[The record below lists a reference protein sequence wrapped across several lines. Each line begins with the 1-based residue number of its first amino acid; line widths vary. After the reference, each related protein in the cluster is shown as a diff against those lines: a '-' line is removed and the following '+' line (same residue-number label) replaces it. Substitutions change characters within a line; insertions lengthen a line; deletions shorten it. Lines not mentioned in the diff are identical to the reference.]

1 MKEITASDRWSFVQ
15 QPTEFSSMQSPSPS
29 RPRGFPLAVK
39 SANVAL
45 AVSLAALAAGAA
57 YAGADTTFTPALTK
71 FTDFLEGS
79 GGKIITVLSLA
90 GGLIGLASGRF
101 SLGQVAVPVGVGIGV
116 GTGVPIVTSVVTAVI

>member
-1 MKEITASDRWSFVQ
+1 
-15 QPTEFSSMQSPSPS
+15 MQSLHLIR
-29 RPRGFPLAVK
+29 RPRASGIGKA
-39 SANVAL
+39 ANIAIPVAI
-45 AVSLAALAAGAA
+45 AALAAGAA

-101 SLGQVAVPVGVGIGV
+101 SLSQVAVPVGVGIGV

>member
-1 MKEITASDRWSFVQ
+1 
-15 QPTEFSSMQSPSPS
+15 MQSSSPS
-29 RPRGFPLAVK
+29 RSRGYSLAGK

-45 AVSLAALAAGAA
+45 AISLAALVAGAA

-101 SLGQVAVPVGVGIGV
+101 SLGQVAVPDGVGIGV

>member
-1 MKEITASDRWSFVQ
+1 
-15 QPTEFSSMQSPSPS
+15 MQSLNLPN
-29 RPRGFPLAVK
+29 RQTGNRFGK
-39 SANVAL
+39 
-45 AVSLAALAAGAA
+45 AVSIAVPIALAALAASAA
-57 YAGADTTFTPALTK
+57 HAGADATFTPALTK

-116 GTGVPIVTSVVTAVI
+116 GTGVPIVTSVVTAII

>member
-1 MKEITASDRWSFVQ
+1 
-15 QPTEFSSMQSPSPS
+15 MQSLTL
-29 RPRGFPLAVK
+29 PRRVGVTGLGPKHLGSALNIAIPVAV
-39 SANVAL
+39 
-45 AVSLAALAAGAA
+45 AALAASAA

>member
-1 MKEITASDRWSFVQ
+1 MHSVTL
-15 QPTEFSSMQSPSPS
+15 
-29 RPRGFPLAVK
+29 PRRKVANRLGKAAGLAIP
-39 SANVAL
+39 VA
-45 AVSLAALAAGAA
+45 VAALAAGAA
-57 YAGADTTFTPALTK
+57 YAGADTTFSPALTK

-101 SLGQVAVPVGVGIGV
+101 SLGQVAIPVGVGIGV